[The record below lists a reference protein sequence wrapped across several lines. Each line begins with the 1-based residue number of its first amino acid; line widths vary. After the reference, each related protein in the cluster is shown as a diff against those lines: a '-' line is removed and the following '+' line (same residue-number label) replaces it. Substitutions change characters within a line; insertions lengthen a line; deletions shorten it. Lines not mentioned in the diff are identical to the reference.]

1 MRTTK
6 ALRSFIAIS
15 IRITLN
21 IFKQCLG
28 ADFAGFPLF
37 RRGFGC
43 RRACPKCDGGDGDA
57 EFFCR
62 SADRPSLTK
71 FFEYELFEV
80 FWIGHS
86 VIVPKN
92 MFIYYILQSPQS
104 GFLRISYTVKNL
116 LLFQGARRKSKIYR
130 ITKYTEF
137 KKINGARDRNRTGT
151 LVLGATDF
159 KSVVSTNFTTRARY
173 LGCL

>member
-37 RRGFGC
+37 RRGLRS
-43 RRACPKCDGGDGDA
+43 RRACPKRDGGDGDA

-62 SADRPSLTK
+62 SANRPSLMEI
-71 FFEYELFEV
+71 FEY
-80 FWIGHS
+80 
-86 VIVPKN
+86 
-92 MFIYYILQSPQS
+92 
-104 GFLRISYTVKNL
+104 VK
-116 LLFQGARRKSKIYR
+116 SS
-130 ITKYTEF
+130 E
-137 KKINGARDRNRTGT
+137 
-151 LVLGATDF
+151 
-159 KSVVSTNFTTRARY
+159 
-173 LGCL
+173 